1 MCIFVLNYAHR
12 SLSLYVVSWQ
22 YTTQEWSLCFDFLFS
37 QEGRYWLLTEINIA
51 WAREYIKYRK
61 GHPKFLQPRD
71 ARFVLQ
77 NLGEIH

>member
-1 MCIFVLNYAHR
+1 MHISFTLCCKLAI
-12 SLSLYVVSWQ
+12 

-37 QEGRYWLLTEINIA
+37 QEGRYWLFTEMNIA
-51 WAREYIKYRK
+51 SVREYIKYRK

>member
-37 QEGRYWLLTEINIA
+37 QEGRYWLLTEMNIA
-51 WAREYIKYRK
+51 
-61 GHPKFLQPRD
+61 
-71 ARFVLQ
+71 
-77 NLGEIH
+77 